1 MSSAEALRISLTLE
15 RPGFRLA
22 TDLHLPAQGVTAVFG
37 PSGSGKTT
45 LLRCV
50 AGLERAQGVVA
61 LPEEVWQSPGQT
73 LFKPT
78 WQRSVGYVFQEAS
91 LFEHLDVRGNL
102 EFGLKR
108 VRQSATEASQ
118 TLDAAIDLLG
128 IGHLLSRH
136 SASLSGGERQRVAI
150 ARALASRPRLLLL
163 DEPLAS
169 LDLAR
174 RQEVLPWLKRLHDG
188 LGMPMIYVTHSVDE
202 IAQLAD
208 HVVMLER
215 GEVIASAPVTDWMV
229 SSPVV
234 HALGDAAGVLVEG
247 EPVVHDSMLHG
258 FRIGDASTI
267 LLAPGVVAAQAAPVR
282 IRILA
287 RDVGLALS
295 DRADNTTVNRLRG
308 VIESVD
314 DDRDAAWAMVRV
326 RCGAVVLLSRVSR
339 RALETLQL
347 ASGDCVWCEISSITL
362 MSSLSP
368 GRHPSGTI
376 HSP

>member
-1 MSSAEALRISLTLE
+1 MSPAQALRISLTLE

-22 TDLHLPAQGVTAVFG
+22 TDLHLPAQGVTALFG
-37 PSGSGKTT
+37 PSGSGKTS

-50 AGLERAQGVVA
+50 AGLEQAQGVVT
-61 LPEEVWQSPGQT
+61 LPDDVWQSPDKA

-118 TLDAAIDLLG
+118 TLDAAIELLG
-128 IGHLLSRH
+128 IRHLLSRH
-136 SASLSGGERQRVAI
+136 CASLSGGERQRVAI

-208 HVVMLER
+208 HVVMLEH
-215 GEVIASAPVTDWMV
+215 GAVIASAPVTDWMV
-229 SSPVV
+229 SSSVV
-234 HALGDAAGVLVEG
+234 HALGDTAGVLVEG
-247 EPVVHDSMLHG
+247 EPVVHDSMLRG

-267 LLAPGVVAAQAAPVR
+267 LFTPGLAAAPTAPVR

-295 DRADNTTVNRLRG
+295 DRTDNTTLNRLRG
-308 VIESVD
+308 VIESID
-314 DDRDAAWAMVRV
+314 DDGQAAWAMVRV
-326 RCGAVVLLSRVSR
+326 RCATIVLLSRVSR
-339 RALETLQL
+339 PALQTLQL
-347 ASGDCVWCEISSITL
+347 DRGRCVYCEISSITVI
-362 MSSLSP
+362 
-368 GRHPSGTI
+368 R
-376 HSP
+376 